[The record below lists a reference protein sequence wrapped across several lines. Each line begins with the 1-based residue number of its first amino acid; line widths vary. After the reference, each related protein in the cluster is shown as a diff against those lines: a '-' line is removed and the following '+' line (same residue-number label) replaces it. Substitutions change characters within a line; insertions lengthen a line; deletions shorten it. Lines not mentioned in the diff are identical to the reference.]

1 MKYVKVLLS
10 AFAAHSIIACT
21 SVPVAQVAQV
31 DPVAPPCATCAPKPF
46 TAIAVTRPH
55 LCNDYPV
62 TYRVQVPEVDERI
75 RMIDRTELASVA
87 TLTYQMPAC
96 QR

>member
-1 MKYVKVLLS
+1 
-10 AFAAHSIIACT
+10 
-21 SVPVAQVAQV
+21 
-31 DPVAPPCATCAPKPF
+31 
-46 TAIAVTRPH
+46 
-55 LCNDYPV
+55 V

-75 RMIDRTELASVA
+75 RMIDRSELVSLA